1 MHSKSVGDI
10 VRVSHP
16 MGDFFVDPA
25 NQNIDHPLVLLSA
38 GVGLTSLM
46 SILNTLSAQPEKRQ
60 ISWIHGAR
68 SSSVRAFA
76 QHIRE
81 VERKKENI
89 HAVFFTT
96 QPAEGEVLGE
106 GHHEG
111 HITAAKLDK
120 EKDLFLNDPKTQYY
134 ICGPTQFMQDMEI
147 TLLQFG
153 VDSSRIH
160 MELFGTGGV
169 PRATA

>member
-1 MHSKSVGDI
+1 
-10 VRVSHP
+10 
-16 MGDFFVDPA
+16 MGDFFVDPSKED
-25 NQNIDHPLVLLSA
+25 QDHPLVLISA

-46 SILNTLSAQPEKRQ
+46 SILNTLSAQPAKRP
-60 ISWIHGAR
+60 ISWIHAAR

-76 QHIRE
+76 EHVQE
-81 VERKKENI
+81 LERKMDNI
-89 HAVFFTT
+89 HSVLFTT
-96 QPAEGEVLGE
+96 NVKGSEVLGQ

-120 EKDLFLNDPKTQYY
+120 EKDLFLKEPKTQYY
-134 ICGPTQFMQDMEI
+134 ICGPIQFMQDMEV

-160 MELFGTGGV
+160 MERFGTGGV